1 MEFIEASEM
10 KRRIYV
16 RDHLLIDT
24 LWVNSDHE
32 STEYKN
38 CVQAFKNREEMTAE
52 FNRLMGWSQF

>member
-1 MEFIEASEM
+1 MEFIEASDM

-16 RDHLLIDT
+16 HDHLLIDK
-24 LWVNSDHE
+24 LWVNSDSE

-38 CVQAFKNREEMTAE
+38 CTQAFKNREEMVAE